1 MSPPELATLQT
12 TSETWRM
19 CPTPHDLLY
28 WMWGRLLGHV
38 SELEVCPDGSSAL
51 HRWLTCKVG
60 SYHIL
65 LEQVEV
71 KLAGCVLLHHTA
83 RHRCHRI
90 LQCFRKSTLWYIGS
104 SMGGISTAHKLQEII
119 NFMEARGGGGRAE
132 SVVNAHEH
140 VACITPHRMP
150 RCIPFL
156 PPSLPPSPQCIHTPA
171 LPSHNTVAQCEF
183 C

>member
-1 MSPPELATLQT
+1 
-12 TSETWRM
+12 
-19 CPTPHDLLY
+19 
-28 WMWGRLLGHV
+28 MWGTLLGHV
-38 SELEVCPDGSSAL
+38 SELEVCSDGSSAL

-104 SMGGISTAHKLQEII
+104 SLGGISTAHKLQEII
-119 NFMEARGGGGRAE
+119 NFMEARDRGGRE
-132 SVVNAHEH
+132 CGE
-140 VACITPHRMP
+140 C
-150 RCIPFL
+150 RCTFSLHYPTQDAMMHI
-156 PPSLPPSPQCIHTPA
+156 LPPSPQCIHTPV
-171 LPSHNTVAQCEF
+171 LPSHNAVAQCEF